1 MGEAKTFEVEVTE
14 RICTVGNRTYAR
26 GVYPNLPG
34 NVAQELIETG
44 KGRLVGKGA
53 APDDGFVDQS
63 TIANEHNATGAVAAP
78 WNKEEGKTGATKKA
92 KEPEAAS
99 DELPKSFPSR
109 AALVKAGLDTVTA
122 VRDAGPK
129 GLADAGLS
137 EAQVAKV
144 GLALDP
150 NAK

>member
-1 MGEAKTFEVEVTE
+1 MGEKRTYEVEVTE
-14 RICTVGNRTYAR
+14 RICQVGNRTFAR
-26 GVYPNLPG
+26 GVYPELDG
-34 NVAQELIETG
+34 ATAQELIETG
-44 KGRLVGKGA
+44 KGRLIGKD
-53 APDDGFVDQS
+53 APDESYVDQS
-63 TIANEHNATGAVAAP
+63 AIANEHNATGAVAVP

-92 KEPEAAS
+92 KEPEEAT
-99 DELPKSFPSR
+99 DELPAKFPSR
-109 AALVKAGLDTVTA
+109 AVLVKAGLDTLTA